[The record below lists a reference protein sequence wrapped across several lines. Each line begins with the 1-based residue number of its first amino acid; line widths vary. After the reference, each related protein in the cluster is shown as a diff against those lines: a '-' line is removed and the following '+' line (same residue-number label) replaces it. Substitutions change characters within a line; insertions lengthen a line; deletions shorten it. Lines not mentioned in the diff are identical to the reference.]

1 MPKALFVIFLFSSL
15 FDWYNVKYGV
25 RVFDL
30 LAFIV
35 VIFYFLAMSEFKIRN
50 LNYQILFLLPGV
62 LMGVVYAKVHHV
74 FFFLFSFYVLFNLY
88 MNFSF
93 DKRKLIKQIKIIIY
107 IHVIVFMAQYI
118 AFYTSGYVLLD
129 YREAFGMRP
138 LRIWNHTID
147 FFRAAG
153 LYEEPNSYAVS
164 LYMLSIL
171 YYILHRK
178 IDYILVAACV
188 TIFLSESLWGFGAVV
203 IILGVVL
210 IDKGVKLTYITLSFL
225 SIIALLILDS
235 ELHFLFSPTTYRRF
249 SIILTDGSFIARYG
263 IDYQGTSMLSL
274 FFGHGI
280 GADGYFKS
288 FGGNGYSAVIYY
300 FGLVGALGFCL
311 VFYRAA
317 GNFIYFMAIL
327 FILSTTPMIFYFMF
341 WIWLALIYRYNYLDK
356 REAAKKKY
364 FLSST

>member
-30 LAFIV
+30 LAFIA

-138 LRIWNHTID
+138 LRIWNHT
-147 FFRAAG
+147 
-153 LYEEPNSYAVS
+153 PPVS
-164 LYMLSIL
+164 GYLS
-171 YYILHRK
+171 
-178 IDYILVAACV
+178 A
-188 TIFLSESLWGFGAVV
+188 
-203 IILGVVL
+203 
-210 IDKGVKLTYITLSFL
+210 
-225 SIIALLILDS
+225 
-235 ELHFLFSPTTYRRF
+235 
-249 SIILTDGSFIARYG
+249 
-263 IDYQGTSMLSL
+263 Q
-274 FFGHGI
+274 
-280 GADGYFKS
+280 
-288 FGGNGYSAVIYY
+288 
-300 FGLVGALGFCL
+300 
-311 VFYRAA
+311 
-317 GNFIYFMAIL
+317 
-327 FILSTTPMIFYFMF
+327 
-341 WIWLALIYRYNYLDK
+341 
-356 REAAKKKY
+356 
-364 FLSST
+364 